1 MASIV
6 NSRDLKLQA
15 TTPRFTPV
23 RPQGIYLVESSDN
36 FIVSEAGT
44 VTPSDGIIY
53 SLDIVG
59 VTATA
64 DPVFTVVSGTA
75 TLSPVLEGT
84 PPAANPKKAKLLFS
98 DMLTN
103 AVTIQ
108 ASLTDTTGAVFT
120 AEIRTI
126 KIRESSVGV
135 SVSTEGALFR
145 VDGAGVGSPAV
156 MEVYVAPKFLEFA
169 SSPVYTL
176 TAVDSS
182 GATIPGIT
190 LVPDAVKDRTWLLD
204 YDEVAAAGVLSFGV
218 KVSVTDKYSVTHTDT
233 ALLDVL
239 VAGSSSVRVSSTSP
253 FFVKPK
259 TSSVLTPASITFTA
273 VRQGVIEPVVWSIL
287 DQSGGSIPFTTGTD
301 SNGNATATVTNLQFA
316 AATLATITAT
326 AGTYSDTTTVQLVDE
341 AVDGVF
347 VAMANSLHEFDA
359 DAVGSI
365 YSFTGSGS
373 SFTIYEGAT
382 QVTTYDTS
390 APYAA
395 RSYRFGTPTVVT
407 DSGSLSTPSFSGGA
421 LNNYSSMSANTAT
434 VTIPVIVTK
443 QDGTAITV
451 NVSQTLVK
459 KKRGAVLSLSS
470 TASSF
475 AYTEAG
481 TTPAPT
487 SATITALVSNISPTL
502 TTWYSSI
509 TVGAGA
515 ESARTANTGST
526 KTYTYTPQAVY
537 SNMPQT
543 VTIKVYDA
551 ASGGNLIATAS
562 IGMGA
567 TRVGD
572 SGTDGRTYA
581 LAVAGGTR
589 SFTYNAAGTA
599 SSPVSSSAFT
609 AVLTLDGATVSPSS
623 YSWSATGRLSG
634 TSTSASFT
642 PAVNQSY
649 VADSTS
655 VTLTVTH
662 GSPAVSTTV
671 TVPVAIAKVG
681 DTGTNAVNGSLT
693 KESYP
698 IPSLQDGTGYTSY
711 LSSAG
716 GTFKVSFG
724 TTDVTTS
731 STFSIVGGTD
741 AGTTWTKVQN
751 GLTFAINETTGVYSL
766 SGASWTTDS
775 ESFTVTATYNGST
788 VTKIYTITKAK
799 QGLPGKKTVVAKLF
813 KWDTS
818 ASVPTADSSYNWST
832 NTLSLGSVTG
842 WSTTA
847 PSSTASG
854 QKLYELS
861 KLLIVDSDYTGT
873 STVDWN
879 TSDVVGP
886 IGVINEIG
894 IRQDGSIGPTGPRG
908 QSGYVYYTLES
919 STAPTPTPTATA
931 FNFDTGAFTGLSA
944 DWATTYSM
952 PSPTATTTNEKYWSS
967 RYVVTE
973 ATYGGTQTITFSA
986 PFVHTNFDGLVTFTN
1001 LNNGTD
1007 GTGAGTTFIDGG
1019 VIKTNTVKAD
1029 AILTT
1034 SLSAIE
1040 SNLGTVTVADAGHMR
1055 SGKTSSTDATNAGF
1069 FLGYNS
1075 PTYVFFIGNAG
1086 DTVSLKY
1093 DGNLTL
1099 KGGTVNVGTTG
1110 AVYGGQTAYDTGR
1123 GFFLGYSAGTQKL
1136 SIGCQSFTVTANPST
1151 DIFTSAAFCALYP
1164 NNSAVCISNLGSTSG
1179 LRQGRWYYVINNNG
1193 TTFQLA
1199 TTQGGSATA
1208 FGGSVSSVVL
1218 GGASL
1223 TYDGSNIDFN
1233 GENITAGRFR
1243 TSKNYSGPRVDIIGH
1258 SSTIEIWEESADG
1271 STVSDNIRFGAGQAV
1286 RASTWDVLTNTTA
1299 LVELSNSSTIGHQG
1313 RTLQVNNNYS
1323 GTEGTYT
1330 EAAYFY
1336 GNKARALRT
1345 EGLYTGTTASVSFYN
1360 AASGTTSYTVN
1371 SSTGVAAHIATTG
1384 TSGTSDTLKVENAA
1398 LGKTASF
1405 TSSNASNS
1413 ASVVYA
1419 TTSGSG
1425 KVVEAVSNTAANA
1438 TAVLTNNNVNGLAL
1452 NANGAIA
1459 AANNSTT
1466 VSTVKAVNNASGGI
1480 AVEAVGRIDAS
1491 GNIRVTGSSAP
1502 AAGQGLEFAYTGGI
1516 GYIQAYNRATSAYT
1530 GLYVSGNS
1538 VTINGSGDGSKG
1550 RLGVGTASFGTNAQN
1565 VLAIANGTAPISSP
1579 SGVGQIYVED
1589 GALKFRGSSGTV
1601 TVLAPA

>member
-15 TTPRFTPV
+15 TTPRFTPI

-36 FIVSEAGT
+36 FIVSEDGT
-44 VTPSDGIIY
+44 AIPSDGIIY

-84 PPAANPKKAKLLFS
+84 PLAANPKKAKLLFS

-135 SVSTEGALFR
+135 SVSTESALFR

-182 GATIPGIT
+182 GVTIPGIT
-190 LVPDAVKDRTWLLD
+190 LVPDAVNDMTWLLD

-259 TSSVLTPASITFTA
+259 TSSTLAPANIKFTA
-273 VRQGVIEPVVWSIL
+273 VKQGVTDNVSWSIL
-287 DQSGGSIPFTTGTD
+287 NQVGGAVSFTTGTD
-301 SNGNATATVTNLQFA
+301 SNGNATATVTNTQFGS
-316 AATLATITAT
+316 ATRITVTAT
-326 AGTYSDTTTVQLVDE
+326 AGSYSDTTTVQLVDE

-347 VAMANSLHEFDA
+347 VSMANSTHEFDA
-359 DAVGSI
+359 DAAGSI

-373 SFTIYEGAT
+373 TFTIYEGAT
-382 QVTTYDTS
+382 QISTYDATS
-390 APYAA
+390 PYAA
-395 RSYRFGTPTVVT
+395 GSYRFGTPSIVT
-407 DSGSLSTPSFSGGA
+407 DTGSISTPTFSSAGLG
-421 LNNYSSMSANTAT
+421 NYSSMSANTAT

-443 QDGTAITV
+443 QDGTSVTI

-481 TTPAPT
+481 NTPAPT

-502 TTWYSSI
+502 TAWYSTI

-515 ESARTANTGST
+515 ESARTANTGSSRV
-526 KTYTYTPQAVY
+526 YTYTPQAAY

-543 VTIKVYDA
+543 VTVKIYDA

-572 SGTDGRTYA
+572 PG
-581 LAVAGGTR
+581 
-589 SFTYNAAGTA
+589 
-599 SSPVSSSAFT
+599 SSAIN
-609 AVLTLDGATVSPSS
+609 
-623 YSWSATGRLSG
+623 G
-634 TSTSASFT
+634 T
-642 PAVNQSY
+642 
-649 VADSTS
+649 
-655 VTLTVTH
+655 
-662 GSPAVSTTV
+662 
-671 TVPVAIAKVG
+671 
-681 DTGTNAVNGSLT
+681 LT
-693 KESYP
+693 KESYI
-698 IPSLQDGTGYTSY
+698 IPSLLDGTGYTGY
-711 LSSAG
+711 LSSGG
-716 GTFKVSFG
+716 GTFNVVFG

-731 STFSIVGGTD
+731 SIFNIVGGTD
-741 AGTTWTKVQN
+741 AGSSWTKVQN
-751 GLTFAINETTGVYSL
+751 GLTFTINETTGVYSV
-766 SGASWTTDS
+766 SGTSWTTDS
-775 ESFTVTATYNGST
+775 ESFTVTATYSGAT
-788 VTKIYTITKAK
+788 VTKTYTITKAK
-799 QGLPGKKTVVAKLF
+799 QGLPGLPGLPGKKTAVVKLF

-818 ASVPTADSSYNWST
+818 AGVPAGDSSYNWNT
-832 NTLSLGSVTG
+832 NTLALGSVTG
-842 WSTTA
+842 WATTV

-861 KLLIVDSDYTGT
+861 KLLIVDSDYAGT
-873 STVDWN
+873 DIVDWN
-879 TSDVVGP
+879 AG
-886 IGVINEIG
+886 GVINEIG

-908 QSGYVYYTLES
+908 QSGYVYYTSES
-919 STAPTPTPTATA
+919 PTAPTPKPTATT

-944 DWATTYSM
+944 NWATTYSV
-952 PSPTATTTNEKYWSS
+952 PSPTSATSGEKYWSS

-973 ATYGGTQTITFSA
+973 ATYGGTQTIVFSD

-1055 SGKTSSTDATNAGF
+1055 SGKTASTDTTNAGF
-1069 FLGYNS
+1069 FLGYNA
-1075 PTYVFFIGNAG
+1075 PTYAFFIGNAG

-1093 DGNLTL
+1093 DGNLTM
-1099 KGGTVNVGTTG
+1099 KGGTMNVGTTG
-1110 AVYGGQTAYDTGR
+1110 AVYGGQASFDTGN
-1123 GFFLGYSAGTQKL
+1123 GFFLGYAGSTHKF
-1136 SIGCQSFTVTANPST
+1136 SVGSDGISGITVNIST
-1151 DIFTSAAFCALYP
+1151 DVFTKTAHGLTNGKIIRFSSVGGVTNMSTTYFYYVRDATADTFKVSEYSGGAALNLAGSAASPLTIARSSL
-1164 NNSAVCISNLGSTSG
+1164 AWDGSSLSMTSG
-1179 LRQGRWYYVINNNG
+1179 VLTEAFLR
-1193 TTFQLA
+1193 
-1199 TTQGGSATA
+1199 TA
-1208 FGGSVSSVVL
+1208 SS
-1218 GGASL
+1218 GA
-1223 TYDGSNIDFN
+1223 
-1233 GENITAGRFR
+1233 
-1243 TSKNYSGPRVDIIGH
+1243 RVDVGGRNDIVV
-1258 SSTIEIWEESADG
+1258 W
-1271 STVSDNIRFGAGQAV
+1271 
-1286 RASTWDVLTNTTA
+1286 
-1299 LVELSNSSTIGHQG
+1299 NSS
-1313 RTLQVNNNYS
+1313 
-1323 GTEGTYT
+1323 
-1330 EAAYFY
+1330 
-1336 GNKARALRT
+1336 GNPVGQWNT
-1345 EGLYTGTTASVSFYN
+1345 N
-1360 AASGTTSYTVN
+1360 
-1371 SSTGVAAHIATTG
+1371 
-1384 TSGTSDTLKVENAA
+1384 
-1398 LGKTASF
+1398 
-1405 TSSNASNS
+1405 
-1413 ASVVYA
+1413 
-1419 TTSGSG
+1419 GSG
-1425 KVVEAVSNTAANA
+1425 KMALYNSPGQTLKGVLYVQNDGTAEIPAAEFQTAAESAAVSMLNSSATGSALSAVSWGGKTINARNSGSSTNAAIYAENEI
-1438 TAVLTNNNVNGLAL
+1438 TNGLAISAIGRTVMTSPSATNPAL
-1452 NANGAIA
+1452 KVTSTGSGLAINATGSVD

-1491 GNIRVTGSSAP
+1491 GNIRVTGISAP
-1502 AAGQGLEFAYTGGI
+1502 ATGQGLEFAYVGGI

-1530 GLYVSGNS
+1530 GLCVSGNS

-1565 VLAIANGTAPISSP
+1565 VLAIANGTAPTSSP
-1579 SGVGQIYVED
+1579 SDVGQIYVEG
-1589 GALKFRGSSGTV
+1589 GALKFRGGSGTV